1 MPNKI
6 QVKAVISG
14 RVQGVFYRAET
25 KKTADK
31 LGIKGYVKNLPNG
44 SVEAVFEG
52 DNILVNKMLEWCNRG
67 PSAAKVENILSEK
80 VEELSGFEEFLIKY

>member
-1 MPNKI
+1 MSNKI

-31 LGIKGYVKNLPNG
+31 LGIQGYVKNLPNG

-52 DNILVNKMLEWCNRG
+52 DNSIVKKMLEWCNKG
-67 PSAAKVENILSEK
+67 PSAASVENIFSEK
-80 VEELSGFEEFLIKY
+80 IEGLSNFKEFLVKY

>member
-1 MPNKI
+1 MPTKI

-25 KKTADK
+25 KNTADK
-31 LGIKGYVKNLPNG
+31 LGIQGYVKNLPNG

-52 DNILVNKMLEWCNRG
+52 DNSIVNKMLEWCNKG
-67 PSAAKVENILSEK
+67 PSAARVENIFSEK
-80 VEELSGFEEFLIKY
+80 IEESSNFEEFLIKY

>member
-1 MPNKI
+1 MSNKI

-31 LGIKGYVKNLPNG
+31 LGIQGYVKNLLNG

-52 DNILVNKMLEWCNRG
+52 DNFIVNKMLDWCNTG
-67 PSAAKVENILSEK
+67 PSAARVENILSEK
-80 VEELSGFEEFLIKY
+80 IEGLSNFEEFLIKY